1 MTGSMVRESRGFW
14 SSIRQLY
21 AVAQVGR
28 AREIWILVFL
38 TACGALSEVITI
50 GAVVPFLALLSSSG
64 AHHAPWVDTAFA
76 RFGVRTR
83 GDLLII
89 TTAALCVAA
98 LAAGLF
104 RILLT
109 RRTQDFAFTFG
120 HRVAV
125 EIQRRALFQ
134 PFTWHVGHN
143 SSEQLAMLEKVE
155 IVADLV
161 LLPLIQALAAAILI
175 AVVLALLLQIAP
187 VATLAAGL
195 SLGAAYWVLGAFA
208 RHRLEANSKR
218 IDKALEQRIR
228 VIQEGLGAIR
238 DVILGSAQLK
248 VLDRFRSIDSGLTR
262 TRANSAFVSAVPR
275 YVVESAGII
284 VIVALSVVLAGRD
297 GGLIAAIPVLG
308 ALALGAQRLL
318 PLVQQL
324 YSGWTSVIGNR
335 FVIDDVVRRLQLVA
349 SPAPPPGP
357 RLPFAKEVT
366 FRGVTFA
373 YQGTAE
379 VAVKE
384 LTFAIPHG
392 SRTALSG
399 PTGSGKSTTAD
410 LLMALLEPTEGKIL
424 VDGCAIGAANRAAWQ
439 ANIAHVPQ
447 LIFLADGSITENIAL
462 ATDVDEQ
469 RVREAASLAHL
480 DEFVGSLPDGYDTR
494 VGERGSRIS
503 GGQRQRLALARA
515 IYKNAP
521 LLVLDEATSALDDET
536 ESAIANSLDA
546 LQNEGRTIVIIA
558 HRSRLISTCDQV
570 VFLQKGHINRIEARA
585 DQSRL

>member
-1 MTGSMVRESRGFW
+1 M
-14 SSIRQLY
+14 RQLY
-21 AVAQVGR
+21 GVTQVGR
-28 AREIWILVFL
+28 RREIWILVFL
-38 TACGALSEVITI
+38 TAGGAFSEVVTI

-64 AHHAPWVDTAFA
+64 AHYAPWLDTAFA
-76 RFGVRTR
+76 RFGVRSR
-83 GDLLII
+83 GAMVII
-89 TTAALCVAA
+89 ATAALCVAA

-104 RILLT
+104 RILST

-120 HRVAV
+120 HHLAV

-143 SSEQLAMLEKVE
+143 SSEQLAMIEKVE

-161 LLPLIQALAAAILI
+161 LLPLVQALAAAILI
-175 AVVLALLLQIAP
+175 TVVLALLLQIAP
-187 VATLAAGL
+187 VATLVAAL
-195 SLGAAYWVLGAFA
+195 SLGVAYWGLGAFA
-208 RHRLEANSKR
+208 RHRLESNSKR
-218 IDKALEQRIR
+218 IDNALEQRIR
-228 VIQEGLGAIR
+228 VVQEGLGAIR
-238 DVILGSAQLK
+238 DVILDSAQLK
-248 VLDRFRSIDSGLTR
+248 VLDRFCSIDSGLTR

-284 VIVALSVVLAGRD
+284 IIAGLSVFLAQRD
-297 GGLIAAIPVLG
+297 GGLVAAIPVLG

-324 YSGWTSVIGNR
+324 YNGWTSVIANR
-335 FVIDDVVRRLQLVA
+335 FVIDDVVRRLQLVV

-366 FRGVTFA
+366 FRDVTFA

-410 LLMALLEPTEGKIL
+410 LLMALLQPTEGKIL
-424 VDGCAIGAANRAAWQ
+424 VDGCAISNPNRAAWQ

-447 LIFLADGSITENIAL
+447 LVFLADASITQNIAL
-462 ATDVDEQ
+462 ASDVDEE
-469 RVREAASLAHL
+469 RVRKAAALAHL
-480 DEFVGSLPDGYDTR
+480 EEFVTALPDGYHTR
-494 VGERGSRIS
+494 VGERGSRMS

-570 VFLQKGHINRIEARA
+570 VFLQKGQINRIEARA
-585 DQSRL
+585 DQTHL